1 MIVSLWYLWWILLFH
16 LLFCLFGSLLFSY
29 WAWLK
34 AYRFCFQ
41 KTSSWFHWSFF
52 VVVLYFTYFHSDVY
66 HFISSA
72 DFEFCSLLLIPLDG
86 SLGCVFE
93 IGMCLLL
100 FCYLFSHF
108 CSSLFFLFFRC
119 WSLVVWWFFFVFY
132 LCSFLIFVYLLYIF
146 HLCFKLIIP

>member
-1 MIVSLWYLWWILLFH
+1 MVVQFVGIELFIVFSYDCISVISVVNSPVPFIILFIWLLAFFLLRLVKGLPILFSKNQFLVSLI
-16 LLFCLFGSLLFSY
+16 
-29 WAWLK
+29 
-34 AYRFCFQ
+34 
-41 KTSSWFHWSFF
+41 FF
-52 VVVLYFTYFHSDVY
+52 VVVVLYFIYFHSDVY

-108 CSSLFFLFFRC
+108 CSSLFVLFFRC
-119 WSLVVWWFFFVFY
+119 
-132 LCSFLIFVYLLYIF
+132 
-146 HLCFKLIIP
+146 